1 MNRRQFIKTAVITA
15 AAAAALGAAADF
27 ADNKISKGEKKMKIL
42 VMTGSPH
49 RKGTSALL
57 AEEFIKGAQ
66 EKGHKVFRFDAAFEE
81 LHPCIACESCKS
93 GEKKCIYKD
102 GMEKL
107 NPELFEADMAV
118 FVTPLYYFG
127 FSSQIKMA
135 IDRFHANNHRIINTD
150 KKAMLLAT
158 SAAANDWTMDGLVT
172 NYENILRFL
181 GWENAG
187 MLLATGCP
195 VREAIEKT
203 DFPKKAYELG
213 KNL

>member
-1 MNRRQFIKTAVITA
+1 MNRRNFIKNTIITA
-15 AAAAALGAAADF
+15 AGAAAVGAVF
-27 ADNKISKGEKKMKIL
+27 TNNKIFGDNKMNIL
-42 VMTGSPH
+42 VITGSPH
-49 RKGTSALL
+49 KKGTSALL

-81 LHPCIACESCKS
+81 LHPCIACESCKT

-107 NPELFEADMAV
+107 NPELFDADMVV

-127 FSSQIKMA
+127 FSSQIKMV
-135 IDRFHANNHRIINTD
+135 IDRFHANNHKIINTN

-158 SAAANDWTMDGLVT
+158 SAASNDWTMDGLVT
-172 NYENILRFL
+172 NYKNILRFL

-195 VREAIEKT
+195 VRETIEKT